1 MWWKKSCWS
10 FFFLCKIADGQT
22 EESGCLKQGNNKE
35 WNVQEVKIKTSAMAK
50 AYISASCAQLLNYGL
65 VFVSDSI
72 LSIRALQIG
81 R

>member
-1 MWWKKSCWS
+1 
-10 FFFLCKIADGQT
+10 
-22 EESGCLKQGNNKE
+22 
-35 WNVQEVKIKTSAMAK
+35 MAK
-50 AYISASCAQLLNYGL
+50 AYISASCAQLLNYVL